1 MSILCKCC
9 ERIWE
14 NLSMTMFLMH
24 SIENVVIIVNIIKLL
39 IYPWKPRKSID
50 LYNKVNNMLVLPA
63 LNKS

>member
-24 SIENVVIIVNIIKLL
+24 SIENVVIIVSIIKLL
-39 IYPWKPRKSID
+39 IDPWKPRKSID
-50 LYNKVNNMLVLPA
+50 FYNKVNNMLVLPA
-63 LNKS
+63 LKKS